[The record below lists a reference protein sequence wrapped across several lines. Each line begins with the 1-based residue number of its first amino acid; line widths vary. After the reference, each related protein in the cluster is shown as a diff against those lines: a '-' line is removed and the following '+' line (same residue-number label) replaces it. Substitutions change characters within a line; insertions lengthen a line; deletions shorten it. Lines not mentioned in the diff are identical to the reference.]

1 MELLDTIFAKIC
13 YILDKNGEIMIKS
26 NSFIESYRL
35 IIYAV
40 AIGLLFYALAR
51 IGFSDIQARLVG
63 VIAFLVTLWT
73 NNGLHM
79 GVVSLLPILLFPM
92 FGLVEAKDVV
102 MNYSKTTIF
111 LFVGGF
117 LLAIATEKS
126 ELHKRLATKLLSIFP
141 NTPRG
146 VLYSLMLTAGLLSS
160 ILSDTTTALLIIP
173 IAAFLTDN
181 PNYKF
186 RLLLGVAY
194 ASLIGGI
201 ITPVGTPPNL
211 ILMDFIEAN
220 GLEMIPFATWTAMM
234 LPLAIIMMISAAEI
248 LLYGLKKEDFE
259 LVEIDMTKSP
269 LSRDQRKLVWIL
281 SSLAIILASNPIL
294 MYLFDIHINEKLTL
308 LSFGLFL
315 FLPKVNLLEWKE
327 DFSKIP
333 FAIVFLFGAGFSIAM
348 AFQKTDLATEIA
360 NILVSFN
367 YLPPIALML
376 IIGVGVV
383 FATELTSN
391 TALTSIMIPI
401 IYPFAIK
408 SGLDPMLFMLIVAIS
423 ASYAFM
429 LPIATAPNAIAM
441 STGHVKT
448 TQMMKRGIWLNIFG
462 IIITF
467 TIALTYWKLFL

>member
-1 MELLDTIFAKIC
+1 MEKT
-13 YILDKNGEIMIKS
+13 KS
-26 NSFIESYRL
+26 FLESYRL

-40 AIGLLFYALAR
+40 LIGLAFYFL
-51 IGFSDIQARLVG
+51 GVMVFSSVQARLIG
-63 VIAFLVTLWT
+63 AIAFLVTLWT

-79 GVVSLLPILLFPM
+79 GVVSLFPIILFPLL
-92 FGLVEAKDVV
+92 GVVESTDVV
-102 MNYSKTTIF
+102 SNYSKTTIF

-126 ELHKRLATKLLSIFP
+126 QLHKRLATKLLSLFP

-173 IAAFLTDN
+173 IAAFLTENVD
-181 PNYKF
+181 YKF

-211 ILMDFIEAN
+211 ILMDFIETN
-220 GLEMIPFATWTAMM
+220 GLEMIPFATWTTMM
-234 LPLAIIMMISAAEI
+234 LPLAIVMMVVAAEI
-248 LLYGLKKEDFE
+248 LLYGFKKEDFV
-259 LVEIDMTKSP
+259 LVEVDMTKRALTS
-269 LSRDQRKLVWIL
+269 DQKKLVWIL
-281 SSLAIILASNPIL
+281 SSLALLLAANPIL
-294 MYLFDIHINEKLTL
+294 KYLFDVHVNEKLTL
-308 LSFGLFL
+308 LAFGLFL
-315 FLPKVNLLEWKE
+315 FLPKVDLLEWKE
-327 DFSKIP
+327 DFAKIP
-333 FAIVFLFGAGFSIAM
+333 FAIIFLFGAGFSIAM
-348 AFQKTDLATEIA
+348 AFQKTELATEVA
-360 NILVSFN
+360 NMLVSFN
-367 YLPPIALML
+367 YLPPIVLMF
-376 IIGVGVV
+376 IIGSGVV

-401 IYPFAIK
+401 IYPFAIQ
-408 SGLDPMLFMLIVAIS
+408 SGLDPILFMLIVAIS

-448 TQMMKRGIWLNIFG
+448 TQMMQRGIFLNIAG

-467 TIALTYWKLFL
+467 VVALTYWRLFL

>member
-1 MELLDTIFAKIC
+1 MEKLEAFL
-13 YILDKNGEIMIKS
+13 KS
-26 NSFIESYRL
+26 YYL
-35 IIYAV
+35 IIISIVKSYYLIIIAIV
-40 AIGLLFYALAR
+40 IGLGFYFLAR
-51 IGFSDIQARLVG
+51 IPFSDVQARLIG

-79 GVVSLLPILLFPM
+79 GVVSMLPIILFPV
-92 FGLVEAKDVV
+92 FGLVESKDVV
-102 MNYSKTTIF
+102 VNYSKTTIF

-146 VLYSLMLTAGLLSS
+146 VLYSLMLTAGGLSS

-173 IAAFLTDN
+173 IAAFLTENID
-181 PNYKF
+181 YKF

-211 ILMDFIEAN
+211 ILMDFIETN
-220 GLEMIPFATWTAMM
+220 GLEMIPFATWTVMM
-234 LPLAIIMMISAAEI
+234 LPLAIIMMITAAEI
-248 LLYGLKKEDFE
+248 LLYGLKKENFE
-259 LVEIDMTKSP
+259 LVKIDMAKKP
-269 LSRDQRKLVWIL
+269 LTVNQIKLVWIL
-281 SSLAIILASNPIL
+281 SSLALILAMNPIL
-294 MYLFDIHINEKLTL
+294 KHFFDIEVNEKLTL
-308 LSFGLFL
+308 LAFGLFL
-315 FLPKVNLLEWKE
+315 FLPKVDLLEWKE
-327 DFSKIP
+327 DFAKIP

-348 AFQKTDLATEIA
+348 AFQKTGLATEIA

-367 YLPPIALML
+367 YLPPIVLMF
-376 IIGVGVV
+376 IIGSAVV

-401 IYPFAIK
+401 IYPFATQ

-448 TQMMKRGIWLNIFG
+448 TQMIKRGIFLNIAG
-462 IIITF
+462 ILITF
-467 TIALTYWKLFL
+467 TMALTYWKIFL

>member
-1 MELLDTIFAKIC
+1 MSKL
-13 YILDKNGEIMIKS
+13 KS
-26 NSFIESYRL
+26 FLEAYRL
-35 IIYAV
+35 IIFAV
-40 AIGLLFYALAR
+40 AIGLGFYLLA
-51 IGFSDIQARLVG
+51 GMAFSEVQSRLIG

-79 GVVSLLPILLFPM
+79 GVVSLLPIILFPI
-92 FGLVEAKDVV
+92 FGLVESKDVV
-102 MNYSKTTIF
+102 SNYSKTTIF

-126 ELHKRLATKLLSIFP
+126 QLHKRLATKLLSLFP

-146 VLYSLMLTAGLLSS
+146 VLYSLMLTAGSLSS

-173 IAAFLTDN
+173 IAAYLTEN
-181 PNYKF
+181 PDYKF

-211 ILMDFIEAN
+211 ILMDFIESN
-220 GLEMIPFATWTAMM
+220 GLEMIPFATWTVMM
-234 LPLAIIMMISAAEI
+234 LPLAMVMMVTAAEI
-248 LLYGLKKEDFE
+248 LLYGLKKEDFV
-259 LVEIDMTKSP
+259 LVEIDMTKRP
-269 LSRDQRKLVWIL
+269 LTLNQKKLVWIL
-281 SSLAIILASNPIL
+281 SSLALILALNPIL
-294 MYLFDIHINEKLTL
+294 KYLFEIHINEKLTL
-308 LSFGLFL
+308 LAFGLSL
-315 FLPKVNLLEWKE
+315 FLPKIDLLEWKE
-327 DFSKIP
+327 DFAKIP
-333 FAIVFLFGAGFSIAM
+333 FAIIFLFGAGFSIAM
-348 AFQKTDLATEIA
+348 AFQKTGLATEIA

-367 YLPPIALML
+367 YLPPIVLMF
-376 IIGVGVV
+376 IIGSGVV

-401 IYPFAIK
+401 IYPFAIQ

-448 TQMMKRGIWLNIFG
+448 TQMIKRGIFLNIAG
-462 IIITF
+462 ILITF
-467 TIALTYWKLFL
+467 TVALTYWKMFL

>member
-1 MELLDTIFAKIC
+1 MN
-13 YILDKNGEIMIKS
+13 ILK
-26 NSFIESYRL
+26 SFIRSYYL
-35 IIYAV
+35 IIIALL
-40 AIGLLFYALAR
+40 IGVGFYLLALSS
-51 IGFSDIQARLVG
+51 FSDIQARLIG

-79 GVVSLLPILLFPM
+79 GVVSMLPIILFPL
-92 FGLVEAKDVV
+92 FGLVESKDVV
-102 MNYSKTTIF
+102 TNYSKTTIF

-126 ELHKRLATKLLSIFP
+126 ELHKRLATKLISIFP

-146 VLYSLMLTAGLLSS
+146 VLYSLMLTAGGLSS

-173 IAAFLTDN
+173 IAAFLTNN
-181 PNYKF
+181 PDYKF

-211 ILMDFIEAN
+211 ILMDFIETN
-220 GLEMIPFATWTAMM
+220 GLEMIPFATWTIMM
-234 LPLAIIMMISAAEI
+234 LPLAIIMMITAGEI
-248 LLYGLKKEDFE
+248 LLYGLKKEDFQ
-259 LVEIDMTKSP
+259 LVSIDMEKRP
-269 LSRDQRKLVWIL
+269 LSKNQKKLVWIL
-281 SSLAIILASNPIL
+281 SSLAILLAINPL
-294 MYLFDIHINEKLTL
+294 LKHLFNIEVNEKLTL
-308 LSFGLFL
+308 LAFGLFL
-315 FLPKVNLLEWKE
+315 FLPKIDLLEWKE
-327 DFSKIP
+327 DFAKIP
-333 FAIVFLFGAGFSIAM
+333 FAIIFLFGAGFSIAM
-348 AFQKTDLATEIA
+348 AFQKTGLATEIA

-367 YLPPIALML
+367 YLPPIVLMF
-376 IIGVGVV
+376 IIGSGVV

-401 IYPFAIK
+401 IYPFAIQ

-448 TQMMKRGIWLNIFG
+448 TQMIKRGIFLNIAG
-462 IIITF
+462 ILITF
-467 TIALTYWKLFL
+467 VVALTYWKLFL

>member
-1 MELLDTIFAKIC
+1 MSEV
-13 YILDKNGEIMIKS
+13 KS
-26 NSFIESYRL
+26 FLQSYKL
-35 IIYAV
+35 IIIAFV
-40 AIGLLFYALAR
+40 VGLCFYLLALNA
-51 IGFSDIQARLVG
+51 FSDVQARLLG

-73 NNGLHM
+73 NNGLHV
-79 GVVSLLPILLFPM
+79 GVVSLLPIILFPV

-102 MNYSKTTIF
+102 SNYSKTTIF

-126 ELHKRLATKLLSIFP
+126 QLHKKLATKLLSIFP

-146 VLYSLMLTAGLLSS
+146 VLLSLMLAAGLLSS
-160 ILSDTTTALLIIP
+160 ILSDTTTALLIMP
-173 IAAFLTDN
+173 IAGFLTSNSDFR
-181 PNYKF
+181 F

-211 ILMDFIEAN
+211 ILQDFLETNAIEA
-220 GLEMIPFATWTAMM
+220 IPFATWTVMM
-234 LPLAIIMMISAAEI
+234 LPLAILMMLAASVI
-248 LLYGLKKEDFE
+248 LLYGFKEENFQ
-259 LVEIDMTKSP
+259 LVKIDMQKKP
-269 LSRDQRKLVWIL
+269 LTHEQKKLVYIL
-281 SSLAIILASNPIL
+281 FALAFILGANPIL
-294 MYLFDIHINEKLTL
+294 KYFFDMMIDEKLTL
-308 LSFGLFL
+308 LTFGLFL
-315 FLPKVNLLEWKE
+315 FLPKVDLLEWKE

-333 FAIVFLFGAGFSIAM
+333 FAIIFLFGAGFSIAM
-348 AFQKTDLATEIA
+348 AFQKTELATEIA

-367 YLPPIALML
+367 YLAPIVLMF
-376 IIGVGVV
+376 IVGAGVV

-401 IYPFAIK
+401 IYPFAQQ
-408 SGLDPMLFMLIVAIS
+408 SGLDPTLFMLIVAIS

-448 TQMMKRGIWLNIFG
+448 TQMIKRGFFLNIVG
-462 IIITF
+462 IVLTF
-467 TIALTYWKLFL
+467 VFALTYWKIFI

>member
-1 MELLDTIFAKIC
+1 MNKL
-13 YILDKNGEIMIKS
+13 KS
-26 NSFIESYRL
+26 FLEAYRL
-35 IIYAV
+35 IIIAV
-40 AIGLLFYALAR
+40 AIGLGFYFLALTS
-51 IGFSDIQARLVG
+51 FSDTQSRLIG

-79 GVVSLLPILLFPM
+79 GVVSMLPIILFPI
-92 FGLVEAKDVV
+92 FGLVDSKDVV
-102 MNYSKTTIF
+102 SNYSKTTIF
-111 LFVGGF
+111 LFIGGF

-126 ELHKRLATKLLSIFP
+126 QLHKRLATKLLSLFP

-146 VLYSLMLTAGLLSS
+146 VLYSLMLTAGSLSS

-173 IAAFLTDN
+173 IAAYLTEN
-181 PNYKF
+181 PDYKF

-211 ILMDFIEAN
+211 ILMDFIESN
-220 GLEMIPFATWTAMM
+220 GLEMIPFATWTVMM
-234 LPLAIIMMISAAEI
+234 LPLAIVMMITAAEI
-248 LLYGLKKEDFE
+248 LLYGLKKEDFV
-259 LVEIDMTKSP
+259 LVKIDMSKKP
-269 LSRDQRKLVWIL
+269 LSIEQKKLVWIL
-281 SSLAIILASNPIL
+281 SSLALILGASPVL
-294 MYLFDIHINEKLTL
+294 KYLFDIYINEKLTL
-308 LSFGLFL
+308 LAFGLFL
-315 FLPKVNLLEWKE
+315 FLPKVDLLEWKE
-327 DFSKIP
+327 DFAKIP
-333 FAIVFLFGAGFSIAM
+333 FAIIFLFGAGFSIAM
-348 AFQKTDLATEIA
+348 AFQKTGLATEIA

-367 YLPPIALML
+367 YLPPIVLMF
-376 IIGVGVV
+376 IIGSGVV

-401 IYPFAIK
+401 IYPFAIQ

-448 TQMMKRGIWLNIFG
+448 TQMIKRGIFLNIAG
-462 IIITF
+462 ILITF
-467 TIALTYWKLFL
+467 TVALTYWKMFL

>member
-1 MELLDTIFAKIC
+1 MKKTA
-13 YILDKNGEIMIKS
+13 
-26 NSFIESYRL
+26 SFLVRYRL
-35 IIYAV
+35 ILYAILFGV
-40 AIGLLFYALAR
+40 AFYLLSLTT
-51 IGFSDIQARLVG
+51 FSPTQSRLIG

-73 NNGLHM
+73 NSGLHM
-79 GVVSLLPILLFPM
+79 GVVSLLPILLFPI
-92 FGLVEAKDVV
+92 FGLVDSKMVV
-102 MNYSKTTIF
+102 SNYSKTTIF

-126 ELHKRLATKLLSIFP
+126 QLHKRLATKLLSIFP

-146 VLYSLMLTAGLLSS
+146 VLYSLMLTAGVLSS

-173 IAAFLTDN
+173 IAAFLTEN
-181 PNYKF
+181 VEYKF

-211 ILMDFIEAN
+211 ILMDFIESN
-220 GLEMIPFATWTAMM
+220 GLEIIPFATWTVMM
-234 LPLAIIMMISAAEI
+234 LPLAIIMMSAAAEI
-248 LLYGLKKEDFE
+248 LLYGFKAEDFV
-259 LVEIDMTKSP
+259 LVKMDMRQRP
-269 LSRDQRKLVWIL
+269 LTPDQKRLVWIL
-281 SSLAIILASNPIL
+281 SILALLLAINPIL
-294 MYLFDIHINEKLTL
+294 KYFFGFTINEKLTL
-308 LSFGLFL
+308 LAFGLFL
-315 FLPKVNLLEWKE
+315 FLPKVDLLVWEE

-348 AFQKTDLATEIA
+348 AFKETGLATEIA

-367 YLPPIALML
+367 YLSPLVLML
-376 IIGVGVV
+376 IIGSGVV

-401 IYPFAIK
+401 IYPFAME
-408 SGLDPMLFMLIVAIS
+408 SGLNPTLFMLIVAIS

-441 STGHVKT
+441 STGHLKT
-448 TQMMKRGIWLNIFG
+448 TQMMRRGIWLNLFG
-462 IIITF
+462 IAVTF
-467 TIALTYWKLFL
+467 TIAMTYWQLFL

>member
-1 MELLDTIFAKIC
+1 MEKT
-13 YILDKNGEIMIKS
+13 KS
-26 NSFIESYRL
+26 FLESYRL

-40 AIGLLFYALAR
+40 LIGLAFYFL
-51 IGFSDIQARLVG
+51 GVMVFSSVQARLIG
-63 VIAFLVTLWT
+63 AIAFLVTLWT

-79 GVVSLLPILLFPM
+79 GVVSLFPIILFPLL
-92 FGLVEAKDVV
+92 GVVESTDVV
-102 MNYSKTTIF
+102 SNYSKTTIF

-126 ELHKRLATKLLSIFP
+126 QLHKRLATKLLSLFP

-173 IAAFLTDN
+173 IAAFLTENVD
-181 PNYKF
+181 YKF

-211 ILMDFIEAN
+211 ILMDFIETN
-220 GLEMIPFATWTAMM
+220 GLEMIPFATWTTMM
-234 LPLAIIMMISAAEI
+234 LPLAIVMMVVAAEI
-248 LLYGLKKEDFE
+248 LLYGFKKEDFV
-259 LVEIDMTKSP
+259 LVEVDMTKRALTS
-269 LSRDQRKLVWIL
+269 DQKKLVWIL
-281 SSLAIILASNPIL
+281 SSLALLLAANPIL
-294 MYLFDIHINEKLTL
+294 KYLFDVHVNEKLTL
-308 LSFGLFL
+308 LAFGLFL
-315 FLPKVNLLEWKE
+315 FLPKVDLLEWKE
-327 DFSKIP
+327 DFAKIP
-333 FAIVFLFGAGFSIAM
+333 FAIIFLFGAGFSIAM
-348 AFQKTDLATEIA
+348 AFQKTELATEVA
-360 NILVSFN
+360 NMLVSFN
-367 YLPPIALML
+367 YLPPIVLMF
-376 IIGVGVV
+376 IIGSGVV

-401 IYPFAIK
+401 IYPFAIQ
-408 SGLDPMLFMLIVAIS
+408 SGLDPILFMLIVAIS

-448 TQMMKRGIWLNIFG
+448 TQMMKRGIFLNIAG

-467 TIALTYWKLFL
+467 VVALTYWRLFL

>member
-1 MELLDTIFAKIC
+1 MNKLKS
-13 YILDKNGEIMIKS
+13 YIEA
-26 NSFIESYRL
+26 YRL
-35 IIYAV
+35 IIFAV
-40 AIGLLFYALAR
+40 AIGLGFYFLAEMA
-51 IGFSDIQARLVG
+51 FSEVQARLIG

-79 GVVSLLPILLFPM
+79 GVVSLLPIILFPI
-92 FGLVEAKDVV
+92 FGLVESKDVV
-102 MNYSKTTIF
+102 SNYSKTTIF

-146 VLYSLMLTAGLLSS
+146 VLYSLMLTAGSLSS

-173 IAAFLTDN
+173 IAAFLTENVD
-181 PNYKF
+181 YKF

-211 ILMDFIEAN
+211 ILMDFIESN
-220 GLEMIPFATWTAMM
+220 GLEMIPFATWTVMM
-234 LPLAIIMMISAAEI
+234 LPLAIVMMVVAAEI
-248 LLYGLKKEDFE
+248 LLYGLKKEDFV
-259 LVEIDMTKSP
+259 LVEIDMSKRALT
-269 LSRDQRKLVWIL
+269 LDQKKLVWIL
-281 SSLAIILASNPIL
+281 SSLALILASNPIL
-294 MYLFDIHINEKLTL
+294 KYLFDVHINEKLTL
-308 LSFGLFL
+308 LAFGLFL
-315 FLPKVNLLEWKE
+315 FLPKVDLLEWKE
-327 DFSKIP
+327 DFAKIP

-348 AFQKTDLATEIA
+348 AFQQTGLAEEIA
-360 NILVSFN
+360 K
-367 YLPPIALML
+367 ML
-376 IIGVGVV
+376 ISLNSYVSPMMIMFLIGTGVV

-401 IYPFAIK
+401 IYPFAVE

-448 TQMMKRGIWLNIFG
+448 TQMIQRGIFLNIAG
-462 IIITF
+462 ILITF
-467 TIALTYWKLFL
+467 TVALTYWKMFL

>member
-1 MELLDTIFAKIC
+1 MEKLEAFL
-13 YILDKNGEIMIKS
+13 KS
-26 NSFIESYRL
+26 YYL
-35 IIYAV
+35 IIISIVKSYYLIIIAI
-40 AIGLLFYALAR
+40 AIGLGFYFLAR
-51 IGFSDIQARLVG
+51 IPFSDVQARLIG

-79 GVVSLLPILLFPM
+79 GVVSMLPIILFPV
-92 FGLVEAKDVV
+92 FGLVESKDVV
-102 MNYSKTTIF
+102 VNYSKTTIF

-146 VLYSLMLTAGLLSS
+146 VLYSLMLTAGGLSS

-173 IAAFLTDN
+173 IAAFLTENID
-181 PNYKF
+181 YKF

-211 ILMDFIEAN
+211 ILMDFIETN
-220 GLEMIPFATWTAMM
+220 GLEMIPFATWTVMM
-234 LPLAIIMMISAAEI
+234 LPLAIIMMITAAEI
-248 LLYGLKKEDFE
+248 LLYGLKKENFE
-259 LVEIDMTKSP
+259 LVKIDMAKKP
-269 LSRDQRKLVWIL
+269 LTVNQIKLVWIL
-281 SSLAIILASNPIL
+281 SSLALILAMNPIL
-294 MYLFDIHINEKLTL
+294 KHFFDIEVNEKLTL
-308 LSFGLFL
+308 LAFGLFL
-315 FLPKVNLLEWKE
+315 FLPKVDLLEWKE
-327 DFSKIP
+327 DFAKIP

-348 AFQKTDLATEIA
+348 AFQKTGLATEIA

-367 YLPPIALML
+367 YLPPIVLMF
-376 IIGVGVV
+376 IIGSAVV

-401 IYPFAIK
+401 IYPFATQ

-448 TQMMKRGIWLNIFG
+448 TQMIKRGIFLNIAG
-462 IIITF
+462 ILITF
-467 TIALTYWKLFL
+467 TMALTYWKIFL

>member
-1 MELLDTIFAKIC
+1 MNRLE
-13 YILDKNGEIMIKS
+13 
-26 NSFIESYRL
+26 SFWNSYRL
-35 IIYAV
+35 IVYAFI
-40 AIGLLFYALAR
+40 IGLGFYLLGLYA
-51 IGFSDIQARLVG
+51 FSDVQARLVG

-92 FGLVEAKDVV
+92 FGLVDPKDVV
-102 MNYSKTTIF
+102 TNYSKTTIF
-111 LFVGGF
+111 LFIGGF

-126 ELHKRLATKLLSIFP
+126 QLHKRLATKLLSLFP

-146 VLYSLMLTAGLLSS
+146 VLLSLMITAGLLSS

-181 PNYKF
+181 ADYKF

-211 ILMDFIEAN
+211 ILMDFIESN

-234 LPLAIIMMISAAEI
+234 LPLAIIMMVVASEI
-248 LLYGLKKEDFE
+248 LLYGFKKENFV
-259 LVEIDMTKSP
+259 LVEIDMSAKP
-269 LSRDQRKLVWIL
+269 LTINQKKLVWIL
-281 SSLAIILASNPIL
+281 STLALILASNPIL
-294 MYLFDIHINEKLTL
+294 KYLFDVHVNEKLTL
-308 LSFGLFL
+308 LAFGLFL
-315 FLPKVNLLEWKE
+315 FLPKVDLLEWKE
-327 DFSKIP
+327 DFAKIP
-333 FAIVFLFGAGFSIAM
+333 FAIIFLFGAGFSIAM
-348 AFQKTDLATEIA
+348 AFQKTGLATEIA

-367 YLPPIALML
+367 YLPPIVLML
-376 IIGVGVV
+376 IIGSGVV

-401 IYPFAIK
+401 IYPFALQ
-408 SGLDPMLFMLIVAIS
+408 SGLDPTLFMLIVAIS

-448 TQMMKRGIWLNIFG
+448 TQMIERGIFLNIFG
-462 IIITF
+462 IVVTF
-467 TIALTYWKLFL
+467 TVALTYWRLFL

>member
-1 MELLDTIFAKIC
+1 MKQ
-13 YILDKNGEIMIKS
+13 IKS
-26 NSFIESYRL
+26 FISSYKL
-35 IIYAV
+35 IIYALV
-40 AIGLLFYALAR
+40 IGLGFYLLAL
-51 IGFSDIQARLVG
+51 ISFNEIQARLIG

-73 NNGLHM
+73 NNALHM
-79 GVVSLLPILLFPM
+79 GVVSILPIILFPIL
-92 FGLVEAKDVV
+92 GLLEAKDVV
-102 MNYSKTTIF
+102 TNYSKTTIF

-146 VLYSLMLTAGLLSS
+146 VLLSLMVTAGVLSS

-173 IAAFLTDN
+173 IASFLTQNSD
-181 PNYKF
+181 YKF

-211 ILMDFIEAN
+211 ILMDFIESN
-220 GLEMIPFATWTAMM
+220 RLEIIPFATWTAMM
-234 LPLAIIMMISAAEI
+234 LPLAIIMMILACEI
-248 LLYGLKKEDFE
+248 LLWGFKKENFE
-259 LVEIDMTKSP
+259 LVHIDITKKP
-269 LSRDQRKLVWIL
+269 LTTNQRKLIWIL
-281 SSLAIILASNPIL
+281 STLALILALNPIL
-294 MYLFDIHINEKLTL
+294 KHFLGIVINEKLTL
-308 LSFGLFL
+308 LTFGLFL
-315 FLPKVNLLEWKE
+315 FLPKVDLLEWQE
-327 DFSKIP
+327 DFAKIP
-333 FAIVFLFGAGFSIAM
+333 FAIIFLFGAGFSIAM
-348 AFQKTDLATEIA
+348 AFQKTELATEIA

-367 YLPPIALML
+367 YLPPIVLMF
-376 IIGVGVV
+376 IIGSGVV

-408 SGLDPMLFMLIVAIS
+408 SGLDPILFMLIVAIS

-441 STGHVKT
+441 STGDIKT
-448 TQMMKRGIWLNIFG
+448 TQMIRRGIFLNIFG
-462 IIITF
+462 IVITF
-467 TIALTYWKLFL
+467 IVALRYWPLFLE

>member
-1 MELLDTIFAKIC
+1 MSKLK
-13 YILDKNGEIMIKS
+13 
-26 NSFIESYRL
+26 SFIESYRL
-35 IIYAV
+35 IIYAFV
-40 AIGLLFYALAR
+40 IGLAFYSLALYA
-51 IGFSDIQARLVG
+51 FSDVQSRLIG

-79 GVVSLLPILLFPM
+79 GVVSMLPILLFPM
-92 FGLVEAKDVV
+92 FGLVESKDVV
-102 MNYSKTTIF
+102 ANYSKTTIF

-126 ELHKRLATKLLSIFP
+126 ALHKRLATKLLSLFP

-146 VLYSLMLTAGLLSS
+146 VLYSLMLTSGLLSS

-173 IAAFLTDN
+173 IAAFLTENVD
-181 PNYKF
+181 YKF

-211 ILMDFIEAN
+211 ILMDFIESN

-234 LPLAIIMMISAAEI
+234 LPLAIIMMIAAAEI
-248 LLYGLKKEDFE
+248 LLYGLKKENFE
-259 LVEIDMTKSP
+259 LVEIDMTKKP
-269 LSRDQRKLVWIL
+269 LTFDQKKLVWIL
-281 SSLAIILASNPIL
+281 STLALILAANPIL
-294 MYLFDIHINEKLTL
+294 KYLFDIHVNEKLTL
-308 LSFGLFL
+308 LAFGLFL
-315 FLPKVNLLEWKE
+315 FLPKVDLLEWKE
-327 DFSKIP
+327 DFAKIP
-333 FAIVFLFGAGFSIAM
+333 FAIIFLFGAGFSIAM
-348 AFQKTDLATEIA
+348 AFQKTGLATEIA
-360 NILVSFN
+360 TLLVSFN
-367 YLPPIALML
+367 YLPPIVLML
-376 IIGVGVV
+376 IIGSGVV

-401 IYPFAIK
+401 IYPFAVQ
-408 SGLDPMLFMLIVAIS
+408 SGLDPTLFMLIVAIS

-448 TQMMKRGIWLNIFG
+448 TQMMRRGIFLNIFG
-462 IIITF
+462 IAITF
-467 TIALTYWKLFL
+467 TIAMTYWKLFL

>member
-1 MELLDTIFAKIC
+1 MSKLTNFI
-13 YILDKNGEIMIKS
+13 
-26 NSFIESYRL
+26 NSITESYRL

-40 AIGLLFYALAR
+40 VIGLVFYLLALTA
-51 IGFSDIQARLVG
+51 FSDVQARLVG

-79 GVVSLLPILLFPM
+79 GVVSMLPILLFPM
-92 FGLVEAKDVV
+92 FGLVESKDVV
-102 MNYSKTTIF
+102 TNYSKTTIF

-126 ELHKRLATKLLSIFP
+126 QLHKRLATKLLSIFP

-146 VLYSLMLTAGLLSS
+146 VLYSLMLTAGSLSS

-181 PNYKF
+181 PDYKF

-211 ILMDFIEAN
+211 ILMDFIETN

-234 LPLAIIMMISAAEI
+234 LPLAIIMMIVAAEV
-248 LLYGLKKEDFE
+248 LLYGLRKEDFE
-259 LVEIDMTKSP
+259 LVKIDMTKKP
-269 LSRDQRKLVWIL
+269 LTRDQRKLVWIL
-281 SSLAIILASNPIL
+281 SSLAMILASNPIL

-308 LSFGLFL
+308 LAFGLFL
-315 FLPKVNLLEWKE
+315 FLPKVDLLEWKE
-327 DFSKIP
+327 DFAKIP
-333 FAIVFLFGAGFSIAM
+333 FAIIFLFGAGFSIAM
-348 AFQKTDLATEIA
+348 AFQKTGLATEIA

-367 YLPPIALML
+367 YLPPVVLML
-376 IIGVGVV
+376 IIGIGVV

-401 IYPFAIK
+401 IYPFAIQ

-448 TQMMKRGIWLNIFG
+448 TQMIRRGIWLNIFG

-467 TIALTYWKLFL
+467 TVALTYWKLFL

>member
-1 MELLDTIFAKIC
+1 MSKLK
-13 YILDKNGEIMIKS
+13 
-26 NSFIESYRL
+26 SFIEAYRL
-35 IIYAV
+35 IIFAV
-40 AIGLLFYALAR
+40 AIGLGFYLLADMA
-51 IGFSDIQARLVG
+51 FSGVQARLIG

-79 GVVSLLPILLFPM
+79 GVVSLFPIILFPV
-92 FGLVEAKDVV
+92 FGLVESTDVV
-102 MNYSKTTIF
+102 SNYSKTTIF

-146 VLYSLMLTAGLLSS
+146 VLYSLMLTAGSLSS

-173 IAAFLTDN
+173 IAAFLTEN
-181 PNYKF
+181 VEYKF

-211 ILMDFIEAN
+211 ILMDFMESNA
-220 GLEMIPFATWTAMM
+220 LEMIPFATWTVMM
-234 LPLAIIMMISAAEI
+234 LPLAIIMMITAAEI
-248 LLYGLKKEDFE
+248 LLYGLKKEDFV
-259 LVEIDMTKSP
+259 LVEIDKSKRP
-269 LSRDQRKLVWIL
+269 LTINQKKLVWIL
-281 SSLAIILASNPIL
+281 SSLAFILAVSPIL
-294 MYLFDIHINEKLTL
+294 KYLFEIHINEKLTL
-308 LSFGLFL
+308 LAFGLFL
-315 FLPKVNLLEWKE
+315 FLPKVDLLEWKE
-327 DFSKIP
+327 DFAKIP
-333 FAIVFLFGAGFSIAM
+333 FAIIFLFGAGFSIAM
-348 AFQKTDLATEIA
+348 AFQQTGLAEEIA
-360 NILVSFN
+360 Q
-367 YLPPIALML
+367 ML
-376 IIGVGVV
+376 ISLNSYVSPIMIMFIIGAGVV

-391 TALTSIMIPI
+391 TALTAIMIPI
-401 IYPFAIK
+401 IYPFAVE

-448 TQMMKRGIWLNIFG
+448 TQMIQRGIFLNIAG
-462 IIITF
+462 ILITF
-467 TIALTYWKLFL
+467 TVALTYWKMFL

>member
-1 MELLDTIFAKIC
+1 MEKT
-13 YILDKNGEIMIKS
+13 KS
-26 NSFIESYRL
+26 FLESYRL

-40 AIGLLFYALAR
+40 LIGLAFYFL
-51 IGFSDIQARLVG
+51 GGMVFSSVQARLIG
-63 VIAFLVTLWT
+63 AIAFLVTLWT

-79 GVVSLLPILLFPM
+79 GVVSLFPIILFPLL
-92 FGLVEAKDVV
+92 GVVESTDVV
-102 MNYSKTTIF
+102 SNYSKTTIF

-126 ELHKRLATKLLSIFP
+126 QLHKRLATKLLSLFP

-173 IAAFLTDN
+173 IAAFLTENVD
-181 PNYKF
+181 YKF

-211 ILMDFIEAN
+211 ILMDFIETN
-220 GLEMIPFATWTAMM
+220 GLEMIPFATWTTMM
-234 LPLAIIMMISAAEI
+234 SPLAIVMMVVAAEI
-248 LLYGLKKEDFE
+248 LLYGFKKEDFV
-259 LVEIDMTKSP
+259 LVEVDMTKRALTS
-269 LSRDQRKLVWIL
+269 DQKKLVWIL
-281 SSLAIILASNPIL
+281 SSLALLLAANPIL
-294 MYLFDIHINEKLTL
+294 KYLFDVHVNEKLTL
-308 LSFGLFL
+308 LAFGLFL
-315 FLPKVNLLEWKE
+315 FLPKVDLLEWKE
-327 DFSKIP
+327 DFAKIP
-333 FAIVFLFGAGFSIAM
+333 FAIIFLFGAGFSIAM
-348 AFQKTDLATEIA
+348 AFQKTELATEVA
-360 NILVSFN
+360 NMLVSFN
-367 YLPPIALML
+367 YLPPIVLMF
-376 IIGVGVV
+376 IIGSGVV

-401 IYPFAIK
+401 IYPFAIQ
-408 SGLDPMLFMLIVAIS
+408 SGLDPILFMLIVAIS

-448 TQMMKRGIWLNIFG
+448 TQMMQRGIFLNIAG

-467 TIALTYWKLFL
+467 VVALTYWRLFL

>member
-1 MELLDTIFAKIC
+1 MSGL
-13 YILDKNGEIMIKS
+13 KNLKL
-26 NSFIESYRL
+26 NNFLESYKL

-40 AIGLLFYALAR
+40 GIGLLFYLLALTT
-51 IGFSDIQARLVG
+51 FSGVQARLVG

-92 FGLVEAKDVV
+92 FGLVESKDVV

-126 ELHKRLATKLLSIFP
+126 QLHKRLATKLLSIFP

-146 VLYSLMLTAGLLSS
+146 VLYSLMLTAGSLSS

-181 PNYKF
+181 PDYKF

-211 ILMDFIEAN
+211 ILMDFIETN

-234 LPLAIIMMISAAEI
+234 LPLAIIMMIAAAEI
-248 LLYGLKKEDFE
+248 LLYGLKKENFE
-259 LVEIDMTKSP
+259 LVEIDMSKKP
-269 LSRDQRKLVWIL
+269 LTHDQRKLVWIL
-281 SSLAIILASNPIL
+281 TTLAVILASNPIL

-308 LSFGLFL
+308 LAFGLFL
-315 FLPKVNLLEWKE
+315 FLPKVDLLEWKE
-327 DFSKIP
+327 DFAKIP
-333 FAIVFLFGAGFSIAM
+333 FAIIFLFGAGFSIAM
-348 AFQKTDLATEIA
+348 AFQQTKLDGELAD
-360 NILVSFN
+360 ILVSFS
-367 YLPPIALML
+367 YLSPTMLML

-383 FATELTSN
+383 FLTELTSN
-391 TALTSIMIPI
+391 TALTSIMIPV
-401 IYPFAIK
+401 IYSFAIK
-408 SGLDPMLFMLIVAIS
+408 SGLDPIIFMLIVAIS

-448 TQMMKRGIWLNIFG
+448 TQMMRRGIWLNLFG
-462 IIITF
+462 IAITF
-467 TIALTYWKLFL
+467 TVALSYWKLFL

>member
-1 MELLDTIFAKIC
+1 MLFYFI
-13 YILDKNGEIMIKS
+13 KNREEIMNKLK
-26 NSFIESYRL
+26 SFIEAYRL
-35 IIYAV
+35 MIFAV
-40 AIGLLFYALAR
+40 AIGLGFYLLATMA
-51 IGFSDIQARLVG
+51 FSEVQSRLIG

-79 GVVSLLPILLFPM
+79 GVVSLLPIILFPI
-92 FGLVEAKDVV
+92 FGLVESKDVV
-102 MNYSKTTIF
+102 VNYSKTTIF

-126 ELHKRLATKLLSIFP
+126 QLHKRLATKLLSIFP

-146 VLYSLMLTAGLLSS
+146 VLYSLMLTAGSLSS

-173 IAAFLTDN
+173 IAAYLTEN
-181 PNYKF
+181 PDYKF

-211 ILMDFIEAN
+211 ILMDFIESN
-220 GLEMIPFATWTAMM
+220 GLEMIPFATWTVMM
-234 LPLAIIMMISAAEI
+234 LPLAMVMMVTAAEI
-248 LLYGLKKEDFE
+248 LLYGLKKEDFV
-259 LVEIDMTKSP
+259 LVEIDMTKRP
-269 LSRDQRKLVWIL
+269 LTLNQKKLVWIL
-281 SSLAIILASNPIL
+281 SSLALILALNPIL
-294 MYLFDIHINEKLTL
+294 KYLFEIHINEKLTL
-308 LSFGLFL
+308 LAFGLSL
-315 FLPKVNLLEWKE
+315 FLPKIDLLEWKE
-327 DFSKIP
+327 DFAKIP
-333 FAIVFLFGAGFSIAM
+333 FAIIFLFGAGFSIAM
-348 AFQKTDLATEIA
+348 AFQKTGLATEIA

-367 YLPPIALML
+367 YLPPIVLMF
-376 IIGVGVV
+376 IIGSGVV

-401 IYPFAIK
+401 IYPFAIQ

-448 TQMMKRGIWLNIFG
+448 TQMIKRGIFLNIAG
-462 IIITF
+462 ILITF
-467 TIALTYWKLFL
+467 TVALTYWKMFL

>member
-1 MELLDTIFAKIC
+1 MTHIR
-13 YILDKNGEIMIKS
+13 
-26 NSFIESYRL
+26 SFWDSYKL
-35 IIYAV
+35 IIIAV
-40 AIGLLFYALAR
+40 LIGISFYLLALTS
-51 IGFSDIQARLVG
+51 FSSVQSKLIG

-79 GVVSLLPILLFPM
+79 GIVSLLPIILFPI
-92 FGLVEAKDVV
+92 FGLVESKDVV
-102 MNYSKTTIF
+102 SNYSKTTIF
-111 LFVGGF
+111 LFIGGF
-117 LLAIATEKS
+117 LIAIATEKS
-126 ELHKRLATKLLSIFP
+126 ELHKRLATFLLSIFP

-146 VLYSLMLTAGLLSS
+146 VLLSLMITAGLLSS

-173 IAAFLTDN
+173 IAGFLTTNADF
-181 PNYKF
+181 KF

-211 ILMDFIEAN
+211 ILADFLETNSIES
-220 GLEMIPFATWTAMM
+220 IPFATWTAMM
-234 LPLAIIMMISAAEI
+234 LPLAIIMMVAASEI
-248 LLYGLKKEDFE
+248 LLYGFKKENFK
-259 LVEIDMTKSP
+259 LVKIDMSKQPLTSDQTK
-269 LSRDQRKLVWIL
+269 LIWII
-281 SSLAIILASNPIL
+281 SALALILATNPIL
-294 MYLFDIHINEKLTL
+294 KHFFGFVINEKLTL
-308 LSFGLFL
+308 LAFGLFL
-315 FLPKVNLLEWKE
+315 FLPKVDLLEWKE
-327 DFSKIP
+327 DFAKIP

-367 YLPPIALML
+367 YLPPIVLML
-376 IIGVGVV
+376 IIGSGVV

-401 IYPFAIK
+401 IYPFATQ
-408 SGLDPMLFMLIVAIS
+408 SGLDPTLFMLIVAIS

-448 TQMMKRGIWLNIFG
+448 TQMIKRGFFLNIFG
-462 IIITF
+462 IIVTF
-467 TIALTYWKLFL
+467 TVALTYWRLFI